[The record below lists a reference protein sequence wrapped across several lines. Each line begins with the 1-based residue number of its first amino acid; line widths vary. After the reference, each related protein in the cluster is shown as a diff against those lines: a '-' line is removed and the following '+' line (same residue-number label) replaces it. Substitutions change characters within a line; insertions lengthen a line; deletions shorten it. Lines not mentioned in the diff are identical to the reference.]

1 VRTARFTTHLHTL
14 SYSAGG
20 KNMLVWPDQD
30 SELQGAQVVGEAA
43 VGRPLAL
50 KERGREGWRVGVVC
64 DFDAGTGKHTV
75 HFIPGPPPPPSS
87 PATEAED
94 GTEEEEEEEEEEEHE
109 VDLSAETIHWPPTET
124 ALCAKATARIASSSL
139 SLSSSSSSSICRRS
153 EGVGEDK
160 TTLLWHTAE
169 DIGTRLK
176 VWWGKDQVY
185 YSGTVT
191 GFDPVAD
198 THMVCYD
205 DGDLRKYVMA
215 NKEYLIL
222 KRSSTAAQRQVAAP
236 PAVAVAP
243 AVAAAV
249 VSQPA
254 EEGATSTPS
263 PSFPP
268 SLYIHAKRPP
278 ASHHG
283 VSYLLISNI
292 NLFLCLGGLRTLSRR
307 LYHSFYTTHPP
318 SLSPSFS
325 SLCFYLTLLHLLRG
339 RLEVDTLS
347 EAVFHLKETV
357 PSLVMVLEEE
367 ERNKLTK
374 QDLRGLPQQL
384 QVRNGGREG
393 GREGGCFT

>member
-1 VRTARFTTHLHTL
+1 
-14 SYSAGG
+14 
-20 KNMLVWPDQD
+20 MLVWPDQD
-30 SELQGAQVVGEAA
+30 SEPQGAAVVGEAA

-50 KERGREGWRVGVVC
+50 KGGGREGWRLGVIC
-64 DFDAGTGKHTV
+64 DFDVTTGKHTV
-75 HFIPGPPPPPSS
+75 HFIPAPS
-87 PATEAED
+87 TEEGRED
-94 GTEEEEEEEEEEEHE
+94 KDEEEEEEEERE
-109 VDLSAETIHWPPTET
+109 VDLSIETIHWLPTEA

-139 SLSSSSSSSICRRS
+139 SLSSSSASSIYRRPDDM
-153 EGVGEDK
+153 GEDNEK
-160 TTLLWHTAE
+160 LLWNTAE
-169 DIGTRLK
+169 DVGTRLK

-185 YSGTVT
+185 YAGTIT
-191 GFDPVAD
+191 GFDPVAG

-215 NKEYLIL
+215 NKEYQIL
-222 KRSSTAAQRQVAAP
+222 KRSSTAAQRQEAPAPAPVAA
-236 PAVAVAP
+236 

-249 VSQPA
+249 AVAAVAPA
-254 EEGATSTPS
+254 QEEGSTTNP

-307 LYHSFYTTHPP
+307 LYRSFYTTTPP
-318 SLSPSFS
+318 SLPPSFS

-339 RLEVDTLS
+339 RLETETLS
-347 EAVFHLKETV
+347 EAVFQLKETV
-357 PSLVMVLEEE
+357 PSLVLVLKEE

-384 QVRNGGREG
+384 QVREAGREVG
-393 GREGGCFT
+393 AGGCGTHV